1 MKKSFPIILLLL
13 VAVSAPARGVFS
25 WSEAKMQTA
34 SDLIV
39 VGTITKVQDLD
50 ETNSVLWPGSKFRGV
65 EATFAVSKVL
75 KGDAAT
81 RTVVLH
87 YYRFETEWGRPANGP
102 CFLNLTPTDTNQFL
116 LYLVRDGAS
125 RFAPVSGQVDPL
137 LDAVRVFPPHSALP
151 SEIVGDWRSQ
161 DGRAFI
167 ELRADG
173 LCFMGAEIGGAGITT
188 YDAKNHLLTISL
200 RDDHSGNAN
209 QVTLIYDPDAQ
220 TLKPR
225 EEGFRLAT
233 YTRQSKELPEPFKK
247 AIDFSKVPN
256 SFK

>member
-1 MKKSFPIILLLL
+1 M
-13 VAVSAPARGVFS
+13 R
-25 WSEAKMQTA
+25 EA

-116 LYLVRDGAS
+116 LHLVRDGAS

-137 LDAVRVFPPHSALP
+137 LDAVRVFPPQFSAPKLRIEDALAIARDYVQQHHVEVADSYIDSTRLDLNP
-151 SEIVGDWRSQ
+151 GGDRGKFWLVTWQRNEYAN
-161 DGRAFI
+161 GHFI
-167 ELRADG
+167 K
-173 LCFMGAEIGGAGITT
+173 GGQFIMCIYMDRTVEVF
-188 YDAKNHLLTISL
+188 Y
-200 RDDHSGNAN
+200 RD
-209 QVTLIYDPDAQ
+209 
-220 TLKPR
+220 
-225 EEGFRLAT
+225 
-233 YTRQSKELPEPFKK
+233 
-247 AIDFSKVPN
+247 
-256 SFK
+256 